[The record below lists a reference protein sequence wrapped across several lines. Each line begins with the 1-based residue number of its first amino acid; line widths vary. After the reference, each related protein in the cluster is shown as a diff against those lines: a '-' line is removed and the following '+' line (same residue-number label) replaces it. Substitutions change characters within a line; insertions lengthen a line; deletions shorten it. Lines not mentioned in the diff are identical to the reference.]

1 MDSTQSMPLTLVV
14 NAGGASLRM
23 GQHKALL
30 PVPPAGKPLVVH
42 VIEAL
47 RSLRLSELVVVA
59 NDPAVAEAVAG
70 RRGVRC
76 VADAW
81 SGSGPLAGIAA
92 GLATC
97 PGWAAVIGC
106 DMPLVNAAVIELLA
120 QVAQE
125 TDAAGV
131 RRWDAVVP
139 LIRKRTQTMHALYH
153 RAILPV
159 IEEMVSFKPIAF
171 VQALTLACRS
181 ASGRS
186 ALYLQQSASKAASHS
201 SPSMRAMVPSA
212 MTETKREV

>member
-23 GQHKALL
+23 GQQKALL

-139 LIRKRTQTMHALYH
+139 LIRERTQTMHALYH
-153 RAILPV
+153 RGTLPV
-159 IEEMVSFKPIAF
+159 IEEMLRSGELSVRAFLARLRVRYVTEAEIAGVDPAMRSFINVNTPEEWAA
-171 VQALTLACRS
+171 VQPLLHCT
-181 ASGRS
+181 SG
-186 ALYLQQSASKAASHS
+186 
-201 SPSMRAMVPSA
+201 
-212 MTETKREV
+212 

>member
-1 MDSTQSMPLTLVV
+1 M
-14 NAGGASLRM
+14 
-23 GQHKALL
+23 
-30 PVPPAGKPLVVH
+30 
-42 VIEAL
+42 
-47 RSLRLSELVVVA
+47 
-59 NDPAVAEAVAG
+59 
-70 RRGVRC
+70 RC

-139 LIRKRTQTMHALYH
+139 LIRERTQTMHALYH
-153 RAILPV
+153 RDTLPV
-159 IEEMVSFKPIAF
+159 IEEMLRSGELSVRAF
-171 VQALTLACRS
+171 LAF
-181 ASGRS
+181 AS
-186 ALYLQQSASKAASHS
+186 ALCDRSGDRRRRSGDAPFINVNTPEEWAAVQPLLHCTSG
-201 SPSMRAMVPSA
+201 
-212 MTETKREV
+212 